1 MRRLENHF
9 EALRLIE
16 GAEAARQMMTVLA
29 ELYIHIY
36 I

>member
-29 ELYIHIY
+29 YDDFVRR
-36 I
+36 